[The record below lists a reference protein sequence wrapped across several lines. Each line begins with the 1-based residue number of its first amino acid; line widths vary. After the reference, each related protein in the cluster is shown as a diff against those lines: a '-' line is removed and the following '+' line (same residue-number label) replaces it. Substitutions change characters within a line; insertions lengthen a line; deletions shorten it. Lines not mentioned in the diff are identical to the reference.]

1 MKAVLIPGDGIG
13 KEISKSVVDITKAMN
28 LDLEWVEYQAGA
40 EYAATT
46 KEVFEP
52 GLVDAI
58 KEYKWA
64 LKGPTAT
71 PIGTGFRSVNVAL
84 RQQFATY
91 ANVRPIRSFKGIKSK
106 YENIDLVMIREN
118 TEDLYKGIEYMVND
132 NMANGVK
139 LITREASEKICRY
152 AFEYAKMNQRHKCKS

>member
-13 KEISKSVVDITKAMN
+13 KEISQSVVDITKAMN
-28 LDLEWVEYQAGA
+28 LDIEWVEYQAGA
-40 EYAATT
+40 EYAAKT

-71 PIGTGFRSVNVAL
+71 PIGTGFRSDKNL
-84 RQQFATY
+84 RLMLMLDQF
-91 ANVRPIRSFKGIKSK
+91 VLLKELI
-106 YENIDLVMIREN
+106 L
-118 TEDLYKGIEYMVND
+118 
-132 NMANGVK
+132 NMK
-139 LITREASEKICRY
+139 ILI
-152 AFEYAKMNQRHKCKS
+152 